1 MIQESINQLS
11 TNVLRASIIGGMANA
26 YAQSKLDKFN
36 TNVANRKEGIAYQKQ
51 DLKEYE
57 SGMQGSITTEG
68 LESRADAIK
77 RSEVSAQQYL
87 TKYGIEGAKLEEQLN
102 NVDTAANQARLKK
115 QFRKQYFIG
124 GNE

>member
-1 MIQESINQLS
+1 
-11 TNVLRASIIGGMANA
+11 MANA

-68 LESRADAIK
+68 LDSRADAIK